1 MKYESLYS
9 LYYKD
14 SQIWEKVYQERFHS
28 PFSRHLPLAI
38 KQYHRR
44 QSHPAFFCYSEEI
57 ALSLEKIASEVMD
70 CLDIIHQV
78 PPAAI
83 SQFLHMS
90 LVDEIKSTNDIE
102 GVRSTR
108 KEILMA
114 FSFVNMRINFFFAE
128 ISTHI
133 IQFFCDKVKK
143 IYHRS
148 QLVYG
153 DRSFI

>member
-44 QSHPAFFCYSEEI
+44 QSHPAFFCYTEEI

-83 SQFLHMS
+83 SQFLHTS

-108 KEILMA
+108 KEILTA
-114 FSFVNMRINFFFAE
+114 FSV
-128 ISTHI
+128 
-133 IQFFCDKVKK
+133 
-143 IYHRS
+143 
-148 QLVYG
+148 
-153 DRSFI
+153 